1 MLFWVRAMLLGLFAG
16 VLGTASGGL
25 FSFLLWKPR
34 RRLLSLLLGLSAGI
48 MLVIIFMEL
57 LSESVSIGGLWMGLI
72 GLTSGI
78 LLLYC
83 LDLYFPHQHFTVE
96 EGQKSRLRQAGIL
109 LGIGIALHNVPEGLA
124 IGSSYY
130 ADAGF
135 GLDIAI
141 IMALHN
147 VPEGIAMATT
157 MKMGGFRN
165 LTIILAT
172 VVAGLPMAFG
182 GAAGALVGSISPTFL
197 SISLA
202 FAAGAMLYIVCDEL
216 IPEAHK
222 SSEGHS
228 ATLGVVFGV
237 IAGMFIL
244 SIQ

>member
-1 MLFWVRAMLLGLFAG
+1 MSFWVKAMLLGLFAG

-25 FSFLLWKPR
+25 FSFLLWRPR
-34 RRLLSLLLGLSAGI
+34 KKLLSLLLGLSAGI

-72 GLTSGI
+72 GLTLGI
-78 LLLYC
+78 LLLYV
-83 LDLYFPHQHFTVE
+83 LDLFFPHQHFGA
-96 EGQKSRLRQAGIL
+96 EGEQKNRLRQAGIL

-130 ADAGF
+130 ADVGF

-172 VVAGLPMAFG
+172 ILAGLPMAFG
-182 GAAGALVGSISPTFL
+182 GMAGALIGSISSTFL
-197 SISLA
+197 SSSLA

-216 IPEAHK
+216 IPEAHNT
-222 SSEGHS
+222 SEGHS
-228 ATLGVVFGV
+228 ATLGIVFGV
-237 IAGMFIL
+237 IIGMFIL
-244 SIQ
+244 SAQ